1 MSGYPGQ
8 ESPPDPEEPL
18 YSQPRHLWP
27 FNEVVILIK
36 INRMD
41 REKNLTKDIKMQIII
56 SVICLPPT
64 LAQCLYGGKWFLGL
78 AACKL
83 VPTMQVLIIM
93 VIVIIIIVVIIVVI
107 VVVIITIIAITAMG
121 II

>member
-1 MSGYPGQ
+1 
-8 ESPPDPEEPL
+8 
-18 YSQPRHLWP
+18 
-27 FNEVVILIK
+27 
-36 INRMD
+36 MD

-107 VVVIITIIAITAMG
+107 VVVIITIIAIITMG